1 MRESAV
7 RRLLRS
13 SGRGY
18 LLEAVVCFG
27 SLVVLIG
34 LGVLMLPMA
43 FANEADKPFAWLLTL
58 LLLGGLCGLWALIQL
73 VSKVVV
79 PTREV
84 ASPRAIVIMLLLGVA
99 SLLTFYSHWTLSPA
113 ANLMLVVLPLI
124 GSAHELHELAHSI
137 VLKDSL

>member
-1 MRESAV
+1 MRESVV

-34 LGVLMLPMA
+34 LPMA

-124 GSAHELHELAHSI
+124 GSAHFLFLARGY
-137 VLKDSL
+137 LARRG